1 MLITTGKEVVLDISL
16 EQNIASLNEVM
27 IKASKTKKGNVSNE
41 YAGSSARSFNIEEVT
56 RYAGGRNDPS
66 KLVSNFAGVISN
78 NDSRNDIVVRGNSPA
93 GVLWRIEGLPS
104 PSPNH
109 YATLGTTGG
118 PISALN
124 TNALKTSDFY
134 TGAFPAEYGNA
145 TAAVFDI
152 NFRTGNTDKH
162 ERTLQLNLF
171 SGLEAMLEGPLSK
184 IKTEHLTWLVIV
196 IHLYRLASHWDW
208 M

>member
-1 MLITTGKEVVLDISL
+1 MDISL
-16 EQNIASLNEVM
+16 EQTVASLDEVF

-41 YAGSSARSFNIEEVT
+41 YAGSSARSFNIEEIT

-93 GVLWRIEGLPS
+93 GVLWRIEALPS
-104 PSPNH
+104 LSPNH
-109 YATLGTTGG
+109 FGTLGTTGG

-134 TGAFPAEYGNA
+134 TGAFS
-145 TAAVFDI
+145 AVI
-152 NFRTGNTDKH
+152 IANNL
-162 ERTLQLNLF
+162 TLI
-171 SGLEAMLEGPLSK
+171 SA
-184 IKTEHLTWLVIV
+184 
-196 IHLYRLASHWDW
+196 
-208 M
+208 